1 MVWRV
6 ASGAGSTTS
15 GHTSGRQSSLTTLLF
30 LPGSS
35 QADRSIPS
43 LIKPSLDRPKL
54 GSNPHGSPLRQ
65 RRLIAVREPTQRKKL
80 PAPLTRRPPTSILQN
95 KTIVYG
101 HALARRHVA

>member
-6 ASGAGSTTS
+6 ASGAVSTTS
-15 GHTSGRQSSLTTLLF
+15 GHTSGRQSSLTPLLF

-43 LIKPSLDRPKL
+43 LIKPSLDRPEF

-80 PAPLTRRPPTSILQN
+80 T
-95 KTIVYG
+95 
-101 HALARRHVA
+101 ALSRDVHPRLFLKIKQAFMDTH

>member
-35 QADRSIPS
+35 QADRSIPP
-43 LIKPSLDRPKL
+43 LTKPSLEPPEL

-80 PAPLTRRPPTSILQN
+80 PALSRDVHPGLFLKIKQSFMDT
-95 KTIVYG
+95 
-101 HALARRHVA
+101 H